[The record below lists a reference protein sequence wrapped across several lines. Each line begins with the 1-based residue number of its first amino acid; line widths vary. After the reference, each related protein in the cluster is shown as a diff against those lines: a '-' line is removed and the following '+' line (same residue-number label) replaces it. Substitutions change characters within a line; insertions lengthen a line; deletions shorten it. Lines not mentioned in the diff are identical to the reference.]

1 MRFWGHSVKIEMEDP
16 EEDILGSNHE
26 ENDAGDSLKKKK
38 KKSFE
43 GTDVEILGE
52 VSEILGA
59 LPSPPISSPSPPT
72 SGSRGRSIPVLQSPP
87 SPNF

>member
-38 KKSFE
+38 KSFE

-59 LPSPPISSPSPPT
+59 LPSPPISSPSPAT

-87 SPNF
+87 PPNF

>member
-1 MRFWGHSVKIEMEDP
+1 MKIEMEDP

-26 ENDAGDSLKKKK
+26 ENDAGLLKKK